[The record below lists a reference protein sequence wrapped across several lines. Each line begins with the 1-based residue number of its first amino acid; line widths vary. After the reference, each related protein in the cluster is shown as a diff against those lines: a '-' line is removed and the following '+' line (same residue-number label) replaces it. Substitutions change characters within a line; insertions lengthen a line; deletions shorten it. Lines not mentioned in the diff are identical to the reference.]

1 MSTRGKALVLAVA
14 TMLAAAACGGSSS
27 GSGSGGSS
35 GGASGGT
42 LDVFAAASLTNAFG
56 DLEKTFEQQHP
67 GWKVRLNLA
76 GSDQLAAQ
84 IEQKAPADVFAAASP
99 KYPEQLQGENLL
111 GKTTNFATNSLL
123 LVTPKSNP
131 AGIKTAADLEKGDAK
146 VVVADPAVPLGSYT
160 ETVLGNLGI
169 DETRLN
175 IVSKEQ
181 DAESVLAKLT
191 SGEADAG
198 FVYAT
203 DAKIDAG
210 KVKVLKVPAWAQP
223 KVQYGICIVSRSGDK
238 ADARA
243 FVAKVM
249 SKTGQAKLVKAGF
262 LPRVKP
268 KSKTK

>member
-1 MSTRGKALVLAVA
+1 MSTRWKALVLAVT
-14 TMLAAAACGGSSS
+14 TMLVAAACGGSSS

-56 DLEKTFEQQHP
+56 DLEKTFERQHP

-131 AGIKTAADLEKGDAK
+131 AGIKTAADLEKGVAK

-160 ETVLGNLGI
+160 EDVLGNLGI
-169 DETRLN
+169 DESRLH

-181 DAESVLAKLT
+181 DAEAVLAKLT

-198 FVYAT
+198 FVYVT
-203 DAKIDAG
+203 DALSQKAKLHEIGFPASADATATYPIG
-210 KVKVLKVPAWAQP
+210 
-223 KVQYGICIVSRSGDK
+223 IVSYSKNTK
-238 ADARA
+238 AAQQWIDL
-243 FVAKVM
+243 VN
-249 SKTGQAKLVKAGF
+249 SPQGQAVLERFGF
-262 LPRVKP
+262 GAAP
-268 KSKTK
+268 TG